1 MCILLSL
8 IFVTSGRVCFI
19 QTTECNYRKYVMV
32 ESPFSSLEKAI
43 SSNRKF
49 TVLRYIIIQWIRYIF
64 RICYISFACVSLI
77 ASIDFRLCTR

>member
-8 IFVTSGRVCFI
+8 IFVTIGRVYFI

-49 TVLRYIIIQWIRYIF
+49 TVLWYNNHTMDKIYFSNMLYIVRD
-64 RICYISFACVSLI
+64 ALV
-77 ASIDFRLCTR
+77 

>member
-8 IFVTSGRVCFI
+8 IFVTSGRVYFI

-32 ESPFSSLEKAI
+32 ESPFSSLGKAI

-49 TVLRYIIIQWIRYIF
+49 TVYNHTMDKIYFSNMLYIVR
-64 RICYISFACVSLI
+64 V
-77 ASIDFRLCTR
+77 D